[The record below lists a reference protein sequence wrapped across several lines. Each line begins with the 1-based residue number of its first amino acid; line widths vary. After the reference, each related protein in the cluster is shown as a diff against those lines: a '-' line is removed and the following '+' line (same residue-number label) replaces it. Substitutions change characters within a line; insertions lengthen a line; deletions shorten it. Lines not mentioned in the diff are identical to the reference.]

1 VSRREG
7 NRLCLDGA
15 VTLETATGILAEAV
29 TQVRDGVEV
38 VDFGGVSEVDSSAV
52 ALAMA
57 LVREARGAGRTIAFA
72 NLPPAMLNLATLYAV
87 ADFIPR
93 AQR

>member
-7 NRLCLDGA
+7 NRFCIDGA
-15 VTLETATGILAEAV
+15 VTLETATRLLEEAV
-29 TQVRDGVEV
+29 TQVRDGVQV

-52 ALAMA
+52 ALALA
-57 LVREARGAGRTIAFA
+57 LLREAQGAGRTIAFA

-87 ADFIPR
+87 AEFIPR
-93 AQR
+93 AQP

>member
-15 VTLETATGILAEAV
+15 VTLETATAILAEAV
-29 TQVRDGVEV
+29 TQVRDGIEV

>member
-7 NRLCLDGA
+7 NRLRLEGA
-15 VTLETATGILAEAV
+15 VTLQTAAGVLADAV
-29 TQVRDGVEV
+29 GQVRDGVDV
-38 VDFGGVSEVDSSAV
+38 IDFGSVSEVDSSAV
-52 ALAMA
+52 ALALA
-57 LVREARGAGRTIAFA
+57 LLREARGAGRTIAFA

-87 ADFIPR
+87 AEFIPV

>member
-15 VTLETATGILAEAV
+15 VTLETATAILAEAV

-38 VDFGGVSEVDSSAV
+38 VDLGGVSEVDSSAV

>member
-57 LVREARGAGRTIAFA
+57 LVREARGAGRAIAFA

>member
-15 VTLETATGILAEAV
+15 VTLETTAGVLEEAV
-29 TQVRDGVEV
+29 KEIRDGVEV
-38 VDFGGVSEVDSSAV
+38 VDFGRVSEVDSSAV

-57 LVREARGAGRTIAFA
+57 LVREARSAGRTIAFA
-72 NLPPAMLNLATLYAV
+72 NLPAAMQNLAALYAV
-87 ADFIPR
+87 AELIPL

>member
-57 LVREARGAGRTIAFA
+57 LVREARGASRAIAFA

>member
-1 VSRREG
+1 MSRREG

-15 VTLETATGILAEAV
+15 VTLETATGVLNDAA

-38 VDFGGVSEVDSSAV
+38 VDFGAVSEVDSSAV
-52 ALAMA
+52 ALALA
-57 LVREARGAGRTIAFA
+57 LLREARGAGRTISFA

-87 ADFIPR
+87 AEFIPR